1 MVGSTAF
8 LGQPT
13 PAWVAAPPGCHKKSN
28 EASMN
33 HTTVVV
39 FVLLGLTNSRHLE
52 IILFL
57 FLVIAYFLILLGN
70 ITVISITLVNHF
82 LQAPMYY
89 FLRNF
94 ALLEITFT
102 STFIP
107 STLYSLLTERKM
119 ISLPGCFLQML
130 LFFYLGTCTFFHV
143 ATMSFDRY
151 VAICRP
157 LHYTTIMSNRFCLQL
172 VLACW
177 AVSFFLMFPPT
188 IMIVQLPF
196 CGPNVMNHFYC
207 DTSLLLQLSC
217 TDTGFIEGLMLII
230 LIIIIPGTLIVT
242 AVSYGCII
250 ITILHIP
257 SSTGRKKAFST
268 CSAHLMVVMIF
279 YSTCIYRYIRPAQ
292 RGGQDSDKV
301 LSFFFSVVTQML
313 NPYIYSLR
321 NNQVKKALK
330 DSMLKA
336 FSSSLRQL

>member
-1 MVGSTAF
+1 
-8 LGQPT
+8 
-13 PAWVAAPPGCHKKSN
+13 
-28 EASMN
+28 SMN
-33 HTTVVV
+33 HTTVVE
-39 FVLLGLTNSRHLE
+39 FVLLGLTGSRHLE

-57 FLVIAYFLILLGN
+57 FLAIAYFLILLGN
-70 ITVISITLVNHF
+70 TAVISITLGNHI
-82 LQAPMYY
+82 LQTPMYY

-130 LFFYLGTCTFFHV
+130 LFFYLGACTFFHV

-151 VAICRP
+151 VAICCP
-157 LHYTTIMSNRFCLQL
+157 LHYTTIMNNRFCLQQ

-177 AVSFFLMFPPT
+177 TVSFLLMFPPT

-196 CGPNVMNHFYC
+196 CGPNIMNHFYC

-217 TDTGFIEGLMLII
+217 TDTGFIEVLMLII
-230 LIIIIPGTLIVT
+230 IIIIIPGTLIVT

-250 ITILHIP
+250 ISILHIP

-268 CSAHLMVVMIF
+268 CSAHLIVVTIF
-279 YSTCIYRYIRPAQ
+279 YSTSIYRYIRREQ

-321 NNQVKKALK
+321 NNQVKQALK
-330 DSMLKA
+330 ESMLKA
-336 FSSSLRQL
+336 FSSSQR

>member
-1 MVGSTAF
+1 N
-8 LGQPT
+8 Q
-13 PAWVAAPPGCHKKSN
+13 
-28 EASMN
+28 
-33 HTTVVV
+33 TTVVE
-39 FVLLGLTNSRHLE
+39 FVLLGLTHSRRLE
-52 IILFL
+52 LMLFV

-70 ITVISITLVNHF
+70 ITVISITLVNRF
-82 LQAPMYY
+82 LQTPMYY

-94 ALLEITFT
+94 ALLEIAFT

-130 LFFYLGTCTFFHV
+130 LFFCLGTCTFFHV
-143 ATMSFDRY
+143 AAMSFDRY

-157 LHYTTIMSNRFCLQL
+157 LRYTTMMNGRFCLQL
-172 VLACW
+172 VLSCW
-177 AVSFFLMFPPT
+177 AVSFILMFPPT

-207 DTSLLLQLSC
+207 DTPQLLQLSC
-217 TDTGFIEGLMLII
+217 TDTGFIEGLMLAVI
-230 LIIIIPGTLIVT
+230 IIIIPVTLIVT

-268 CSAHLMVVMIF
+268 CSAHLMVVIIF
-279 YSTCIYRYIRPAQ
+279 YSTSVYRYIRPAQ

-301 LSFFFSVVTQML
+301 LSFFFCVVTQML

-321 NNQVKKALK
+321 NNQVKQALEE
-330 DSMLKA
+330 SLLK
-336 FSSSLRQL
+336 

>member
-1 MVGSTAF
+1 
-8 LGQPT
+8 
-13 PAWVAAPPGCHKKSN
+13 
-28 EASMN
+28 MN
-33 HTTVVV
+33 HTTVVE

-57 FLVIAYFLILLGN
+57 ILVIAYFLILLGN
-70 ITVISITLVNHF
+70 MTVISITLVDHL
-82 LQAPMYY
+82 LQTPMYY

-94 ALLEITFT
+94 AILEITFT

-107 STLYSLLTERKM
+107 RTLYSLLTERKI

-151 VAICRP
+151 VAICHP
-157 LHYTTIMSNRFCLQL
+157 LHYTAIMNNRFCLQL
-172 VLACW
+172 VVGCW
-177 AVSFFLMFPPT
+177 AVSFLLMFPPT
-188 IMIVQLPF
+188 VMIVQLPF

-217 TDTGFIEGLMLII
+217 TDTWLIERLMLTLSIII
-230 LIIIIPGTLIVT
+230 LPGTLIVT
-242 AVSYGCII
+242 VISYGCII
-250 ITILHIP
+250 VTILHMP
-257 SSTGRKKAFST
+257 SSSGRKKTFST
-268 CSAHLMVVMIF
+268 CSAHLMVVTIF

-313 NPYIYSLR
+313 NPYIYALR
-321 NNQVKKALK
+321 NNQVKQALK
-330 DSMLKA
+330 ESM
-336 FSSSLRQL
+336 